1 MRRCAALASAG
12 GSTEPHVM
20 GLAGMAYPAALMTRT
35 VLRTLCVHDD
45 MMRCGICSDVVCVRL
60 RVTRAAT
67 RLRLYKACFRVLVT
81 ADGALI
87 AELIKSDLEARD

>member
-1 MRRCAALASAG
+1 
-12 GSTEPHVM
+12 
-20 GLAGMAYPAALMTRT
+20 MACPADLTTRT
-35 VLRTLCVHDD
+35 VLRTFVVHDE
-45 MMRCGICSDVVCVRL
+45 MMWYGICIDVVCVRL